1 MKIALI
7 GTRWFGQEMFRLL
20 REAGHE
26 LVVTATNGED
36 GLAKAARAAGVPLV
50 VREEP
55 RRVTGADIPA
65 DAVDA
70 IVAAHTH
77 AFVDAD
83 ARAKARIA
91 AIGYHPSLLPR
102 HRGIAAVE
110 WTMHARDPI
119 AGGSVYHLS
128 GGMDAGAL
136 AAQDWC
142 FVYPDDDA
150 ASLWRRALAP
160 MGLRLLMKVVNDIAT
175 RGYADATEQDGRAVT
190 LAPPLTPAEA
200 VTAASRHPG

>member
-7 GTRWFGQEMFRLL
+7 GTRWFGAEMFKLL

-26 LVVTATNGED
+26 VVVTATNGED
-36 GLAKAARAAGVPLV
+36 ALAKAARAAGVPLV
-50 VREEP
+50 TREEP
-55 RRVTGADIPA
+55 RKVTAEDIPA
-65 DAVDA
+65 ESVDA

-77 AFVDAD
+77 AFVTAN

-91 AIGYHPSLLPR
+91 SIGYHPSLLPR
-102 HRGIAAVE
+102 HRGMAAVE
-110 WTMHARDPI
+110 WTIKEKDAI

-136 AAQDWC
+136 AAQEWC

-150 ASLWRRALAP
+150 GSLWRRALAP
-160 MGLRLLMKVVNDIAT
+160 MGLRLLLKVVSDMDRTGRAE
-175 RGYADATEQDGRAVT
+175 AFEQDAKAVT
-190 LAPPLTPAEA
+190 LAPVLPA
-200 VTAASRHPG
+200 AAP

>member
-7 GTRWFGQEMFRLL
+7 GTRWFGAQMFRLL
-20 REAGHE
+20 REAGHD

-36 GLAKAARAAGVPLV
+36 ALAEAARGAGVPLV

-55 RRVTGADIPA
+55 RRIGADDVPA
-65 DAVDA
+65 DAVDLM
-70 IVAAHTH
+70 VAAHTH
-77 AFVDAD
+77 AFVDKA

-102 HRGIAAVE
+102 HRGMAAVE
-110 WTMHARDPI
+110 WTMAARDPI

-160 MGLRLLMKVVNDIAT
+160 MGLRLLAKVVAQAAAT
-175 RGYADATEQDGRAVT
+175 GAVESAPQDAKAVT
-190 LAPPLTPAEA
+190 LAPAIA
-200 VTAASRHPG
+200 VTA

>member
-1 MKIALI
+1 MRIGLV
-7 GTRWFGQEMFRLL
+7 GTRWFGAEMFRLL
-20 REAGHE
+20 RDEGHD
-26 LVVTATNGED
+26 LAVCATNGED
-36 GLAKAARAAGVPLV
+36 ALAKAAREAQVPLV
-50 VREEP
+50 VLDSP
-55 RRVTGADIPA
+55 HRVKAADIPA
-65 DAVDA
+65 DTVDV

-77 AFVDAD
+77 AFVTAD

-91 AIGYHPSLLPR
+91 SIGYHPSLLPR

-110 WTMHARDPI
+110 WTMRERDPI

-150 ASLWRRALAP
+150 GSLWRRALAP
-160 MGLRLLMKVVNDIAT
+160 MGLRLLTTVIADIA
-175 RGYADATEQDGRAVT
+175 REGRAEAYEQDPRAVT
-190 LAPPLTPAEA
+190 LAPPLPC
-200 VTAASRHPG
+200 